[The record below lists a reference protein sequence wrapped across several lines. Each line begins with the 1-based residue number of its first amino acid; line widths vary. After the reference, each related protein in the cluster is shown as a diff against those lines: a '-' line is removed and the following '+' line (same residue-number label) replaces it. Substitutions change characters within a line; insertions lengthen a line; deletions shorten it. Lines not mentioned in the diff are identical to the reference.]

1 MMSDSYANFYKLSLA
16 GLEVELVKNVEQ
28 IREILVEYLK
38 IKYNEVNRQKN
49 KNNCF
54 AKIASKC
61 ISYNHKIMSS
71 GVIQHMDKIIE
82 EYITLDFINNEML
95 FNKKNYTTMMKSH
108 NPHKDNEGG
117 LKLDLFAG

>member
-1 MMSDSYANFYKLSLA
+1 M
-16 GLEVELVKNVEQ
+16 E
-28 IREILVEYLK
+28 EYLK
-38 IKYNEVNRQKN
+38 IKYNETNRGKG

-61 ISYNHKIMSS
+61 VSANHKIMSS

-95 FNKKNYTTMMKSH
+95 FNKKNYLKCIKENTV
-108 NPHKDNEGG
+108 EGN
-117 LKLDLFAG
+117 KPNINVYIF